1 MTINLVTQ
9 NDGDL
14 LDMGSTR
21 VRILEDGSRTDKRL
35 GIAELWLAPGF
46 SGPPQH
52 LHRKHEETFFV
63 LAGTV
68 DFTSGHDTHRV
79 SPGQLVTAPI
89 GTPHTFGNPD
99 NDQDASILFTT
110 TPDLYIEYFR
120 DLQRLKPG
128 PEGLKPADIA
138 EVMKKYATETWQP

>member
-14 LDMGSTR
+14 LDMGTTR
-21 VRILEDGSRTDKRL
+21 VRILEDGSHTNKRL
-35 GIAELWLAPGF
+35 GMAELWLAPGF
-46 SGPPQH
+46 AGPPQH

-63 LAGTV
+63 LSGTV

-79 SPGQLVTAPI
+79 GAGQLVTAPI
-89 GTPHTFGNPD
+89 GTPHTFNNPD
-99 NDQDASILFTT
+99 ADQDARILFTS
-110 TPDLYIEYFR
+110 TPDLYIEYFH
-120 DLQRLKPG
+120 DLQRLTPG
-128 PEGLKPADIA
+128 PGGLDPADIA

>member
-89 GTPHTFGNPD
+89 GTPTPS
-99 NDQDASILFTT
+99 ATPTT
-110 TPDLYIEYFR
+110 TRTPASCSPPPPTCTSSTSATSSGSSPAPR
-120 DLQRLKPG
+120 DSSPRTSPR
-128 PEGLKPADIA
+128 
-138 EVMKKYATETWQP
+138 